1 MAHVQFFLLH
11 ENFSYTVS
19 HFHLPENSSPTMSD
33 LYNWLHP
40 LKEVSS
46 NDSSKSISS
55 LMGVVKD
62 HTPLLSVHRPGKAN
76 SPIITSLRILLTYVR
91 PSAYGS
97 SKGKIHSIHVLLHST
112 TCTFYM
118 HGILLRYIVLKFP
131 YYDNWTYIHVHYSN
145 NKFKVITHIK
155 I

>member
-1 MAHVQFFLLH
+1 MCVCCNSQNLLMAHLKFFYSMKI
-11 ENFSYTVS
+11 FSYTVS

-91 PSAYGS
+91 PSANGS
-97 SKGKIHSIHVLLHST
+97 SKGEILIHIIHVKSQKKN
-112 TCTFYM
+112 FPYVKIMRM
-118 HGILLRYIVLKFP
+118 HGFYFRDFNYCSS
-131 YYDNWTYIHVHYSN
+131 Y
-145 NKFKVITHIK
+145 
-155 I
+155 